1 MPRGIFGLK
10 QVYNEQVAG
19 TWSTTSNAW
28 LTASLLSGQYDYG
41 FVVNG
46 VGGNTPN
53 SGTMNERNKID
64 FSNDT
69 VNASFKEQK
78 VISSNN
84 DTLGSTGFA
93 SPGYHYT
100 LYGSN
105 YYLPNNPHAEKISFA
120 TDTLQV
126 CEHVN
131 RSTSNG
137 TFAAGVSNDTH
148 GYVIGGGTGPTDTVK
163 KLDFSNDL
171 FSAIT
176 TLPASIAVAKSG
188 ASSAGNADYA
198 WVGGGKLAPG
208 SSNAISETGSAT
220 VERIDYS
227 SDSSTPIVKG
237 SLNAARGY
245 LAATGNANQGYWA
258 GGGANTNA
266 NVSSVDMI
274 DYSNDGVSASPKGN
288 LLSALWGLSA
298 MGSQQF
304 GYFAGGAGNNATPF
318 GRSSPNGINTWKLA
332 TGIVSTVQRLD
343 YSNDTVQL
351 SPKGPLGEERYLT
364 VASSAKADAKT
375 GTTKNAL
382 LAQPFPQGTDAGY
395 WVSGNLA
402 TTTVQRID
410 FSNDNYSFI
419 KGPLTNA
426 RSEAAM
432 TGNVSGGFVSG
443 GNPGPL
449 ASIERIDYAN
459 DTANAVVKGNL
470 TSTRRRH
477 SGVGNNEF
485 GYFSGG
491 IPGNVTTVERI
502 DYSNDTANAIGRFN
516 LADIRYSRS
525 ATGNQ
530 SQGYF
535 VGGKAPAISKIE
547 RIDYANDTADAT
559 RKGSLSSVKYRAAA
573 TGNANFGYI
582 AGGLKGATPS
592 TDALSTIDRIDYA
605 NDSSGSSPKGSLD
618 AARYGM
624 GATGNQNFGYF
635 AGGGT
640 SAGGGTRNS
649 YVQRIDYANDT
660 ATTVRSTNMLSDG
673 SATPLVDPKYGIM
686 TTDAASPKEHG
697 NHLRSVPFALPKSFG
712 SYSVSAPQ
720 GTDIGYFVA
729 GYGSF
734 GAIKSTIDRLDYQS
748 DTLDTVQRGFL
759 TVTRY
764 ASAATSN
771 ASGAYVIGGINPSSS
786 PSILSSIERINFFN
800 DSVDASPKGP
810 LTSGRSY
817 GAATGNTSFGYHGGG
832 NSSPG
837 PIVSTIDRID
847 YANDGIDTV
856 VRTSLAFPTPR
867 TNIGATGN
875 QNFGYFAGGA
885 PNPKVSLIIRLDYS
899 NDCANTSPKG
909 PLTSERSAVSGTG
922 NADFAYFA
930 GGGIAPSGHVSTI
943 DRLDYANDTN
953 SASPKGFLN
962 SARSIM
968 NGATGNR
975 SNGYFAGGYDGDNV
989 STVERIDYSN
999 DTDLAVTTGSL
1010 TVGRNLGGAASS
1022 RAYAIPLLNTVNY
1035 AAGTV
1040 GTPNTGYF
1048 TGGSSEY
1055 SIVNRIDFS
1064 NDTAS
1069 AVRTGNL
1076 SPGHPGN
1083 RFAVSGSSSTTHGYF
1098 VGGGNP
1104 QTTTVERI
1112 EYINDTASP
1121 SIRGSLPTANVYL
1134 AGTGNANFGY
1144 HVGGEY
1150 DSRVKVNR
1158 IDYSNDLANLLVRGN
1173 LNNPRRESA
1182 ATSNANFGY
1191 IAANVSPKTS
1201 TIERIDYASDTST
1214 PAPKGD
1220 LTRETSRLGA
1230 AGNANFGYFAGGET
1244 PSSSPNRTTTIDR
1257 IDYANDTVGGSPKG
1271 FLLVGRHG
1279 HTGTGNQNFGYFAGG
1294 ATPSPGFSSSVD
1306 RIDYAND
1313 TATAVKRGSLTH
1325 STNLHTGVS
1334 ASQGG
1339 VFIGNPIVAN
1349 VPVYGPATPSTI
1361 YGYFAGDLD
1370 PNDRVSRLDF
1380 TNDTRAMVNTGAVS
1394 NPAWGESG
1402 SRFSSTTYGYLASG
1416 NYGRTAVQRL
1426 DYSNDTEDM
1435 ALRANLTIKHAQSA
1449 GVNSLTFGYVAGGM
1463 TYPSPTGFNPTSFIS
1478 RVSFAN
1484 DTATPVATGN
1494 LIVVAK
1500 EFSGTGNQSFG
1511 YFNKVKVV
1519 QKIDYS
1525 NDTVSTT
1532 PVADSNV
1539 NSGGRDGAATGNANF
1554 GYFNASNNTLNR
1566 VDFANDTTTP
1576 SPKSLVAYSS
1586 LTAVGNAECG
1596 YWAGGFANGGTNVM
1610 TKVTFAND
1618 SAQGVYKDAFAQ
1630 STPNDPGYR
1639 FHSFG
1644 AGINGLPQ

>member
-19 TWSTTSNAW
+19 TWSTISNVW
-28 LTASLLSGQYDYG
+28 LTPSLVSGQYDYG

-46 VGGNTPN
+46 IGGNTPA
-53 SGTMNERNKID
+53 SGTSAERNKID

-69 VNASFKEQK
+69 VNASFKQQK
-78 VISSNN
+78 SHMANN
-84 DTLGSTGFA
+84 DVIGATGFA
-93 SPGYHYT
+93 SPAYHYT
-100 LYGSN
+100 LYGHN
-105 YYLPNNPHAEKISFA
+105 YYLSSSEHTSKISFA
-120 TDTLQV
+120 TDTEQSF
-126 CEHVN
+126 EHVN
-131 RSTSNG
+131 RSVNNG
-137 TFAAGVSNDTH
+137 QFAAGVSNDTH
-148 GYVIGGGTGPTDTVK
+148 GYVIGGGVGTINDTVK

-198 WVGGGKLAPG
+198 WVGGGKLAP
-208 SSNAISETGSAT
+208 SASTVISETGSAT

-318 GRSSPNGINTWKLA
+318 GRNSPNGINTWKLA
-332 TGIVSTVQRLD
+332 AGIVSTVQRLD

-351 SPKGPLGEERYLT
+351 SPKGPLGEERYTT

-375 GTTKNAL
+375 GTVKNAL

-395 WVSGNLA
+395 FVSGN
-402 TTTVQRID
+402 TITSTVQRID

-426 RSEAAM
+426 RTEASM

-443 GNPGPL
+443 GMTPTPI

-470 TSTRRRH
+470 TSARRRH

-535 VGGKAPAISKIE
+535 AGGKAPAISKIE

-559 RKGSLSSVKYRAAA
+559 PKGSLSSVKYRAGA

-618 AARYGM
+618 GARYAL

-673 SATPLVDPKYGIM
+673 SATPYGIM
-686 TTDAASPKEHG
+686 DTTAASPKEYG
-697 NHLRSVPFALPKSFG
+697 NHLRSIPFALPKSFS

-759 TVTRY
+759 TVARY

-771 ASGAYVIGGINPSSS
+771 ASGAYVIGGVNPSSS
-786 PSILSSIERINFFN
+786 PSTLSSIERINFFN

-810 LTSGRSY
+810 LTSARNY
-817 GAATGNTSFGYHGGG
+817 GGATGNTSFGYYGGG
-832 NSSPG
+832 VNPGSSNQ
-837 PIVSTIDRID
+837 STVQRID
-847 YANDGIDTV
+847 YANDGIDAI
-856 VRTSLAFPTPR
+856 VRGPLGLPNPR
-867 TNIGATGN
+867 AYIGATGN
-875 QNFGYFAGGA
+875 QNFGYFAGGG
-885 PNPKVSLIIRLDYS
+885 NPKISIITRLDYA

-909 PLTSERSAVSGTG
+909 PLTSEKSSVSGTG
-922 NADFAYFA
+922 NADFAYFV
-930 GGGIAPSGHVSTI
+930 GGSVSTI

-962 SARSIM
+962 AARFIT

-975 SNGYFAGGYDGDNV
+975 SNGYFAGGGPGNV

-1022 RAYAIPLLNTVNY
+1022 RAYAIPLLNTINY

-1040 GTPNTGYF
+1040 ESPNTGYF
-1048 TGGSSEY
+1048 TGGTFNY
-1055 SIVNRIDFS
+1055 SIIDRIDFS
-1064 NDTAS
+1064 NDTAK

-1083 RFAVSGSSSTTHGYF
+1083 RIGASGSSSTTHGYF

-1104 QTTTVERI
+1104 ETTTVERI
-1112 EYINDTASP
+1112 EYLNDTASP
-1121 SIRGSLPTANVYL
+1121 SIRGSLPTANVYMV
-1134 AGTGNANFGY
+1134 GTGNANFGY
-1144 HVGGEY
+1144 HVGG
-1150 DSRVKVNR
+1150 DDAGRITVNR
-1158 IDYSNDLANLLVRGN
+1158 IDYSNDLADLLVRGN
-1173 LNNPRRESA
+1173 LNNPREESA
-1182 ATSNANFGY
+1182 ATSNVNFGY
-1191 IAANVSPKTS
+1191 IAAGVSPKTS

-1220 LTRETSRLGA
+1220 LTRETSRLAA

-1279 HTGTGNQNFGYFAGG
+1279 HGGTGNQNFGYFSGG
-1294 ATPSPGFSSSVD
+1294 ATPSPGYSCTVD
-1306 RIDYAND
+1306 RINYAND
-1313 TATAVKRGSLTH
+1313 TATAVERGPLTYNAH
-1325 STNLHTGVS
+1325 QHAGVS

-1349 VPVYGPATPSTI
+1349 VPVFGPATPAAI
-1361 YGYFAGDLD
+1361 YGYFAGALN
-1370 PNDRVSRLDF
+1370 PSHRVSRLDF
-1380 TNDTRAMVNTGAVS
+1380 TNDTKAMFNTGAVS
-1394 NPAWGESG
+1394 NPAWGAAG

-1416 NYGRTAVQRL
+1416 EYGRTAVQRL

-1449 GVNSLTFGYVAGGM
+1449 GVNSLTYGYVAGGI
-1463 TYPSPTGFNPTSFIS
+1463 TYPSPTGFNPTTHIS
-1478 RVSFAN
+1478 RVSFAD
-1484 DTATPVATGN
+1484 DTATPAPKGN
-1494 LIVVAK
+1494 LAVAAK

-1525 NDTVSTT
+1525 NDTVNTT
-1532 PVADSNV
+1532 PVADSNL
-1539 NSGGRDGAATGNANF
+1539 NAGGRQGAATGNANF
-1554 GYFNASNNTLNR
+1554 GYFNASGNTLNR

-1576 SPKSLVAYSS
+1576 SPKSLVAYSA

-1630 STPNDPGYR
+1630 SYEDDPFYS

>member
-19 TWSTTSNAW
+19 TWSTISNVW
-28 LTASLLSGQYDYG
+28 LSPSLVSGQYDYG

-46 VGGNTPN
+46 VGGNTPS
-53 SGTMNERNKID
+53 SGTANELNKID

-69 VNASFKEQK
+69 VNASFREQK
-78 VISSNN
+78 TLSSNS

-100 LYGSN
+100 LYGAN
-105 YYLPNNPHAEKISFA
+105 YYMPNEAFASKINFA
-120 TDTLQV
+120 TDTLQSF
-126 CEHVN
+126 EHVN
-131 RSTSNG
+131 RSVSNG
-137 TFAAGVSNDTH
+137 PFAAGVSNDTH
-148 GYVIGGGTGPTDTVK
+148 GYVIGGGVGTINDTVK

-198 WVGGGKLAPG
+198 WVGGGKLAP
-208 SSNAISETGSAT
+208 SASTAISETGSAT

-318 GRSSPNGINTWKLA
+318 GRNSPNGINTWKLA

-351 SPKGPLGEERYLT
+351 SPKGSLGEERYLT

-375 GTTKNAL
+375 GTVKNAL

-491 IPGNVTTVERI
+491 IPGNVTMVERI

-535 VGGKAPAISKIE
+535 VGGKAPSISKIE

-559 RKGSLSSVKYRAAA
+559 PKGSLSSVKYRAAA

-582 AGGLKGATPS
+582 SGGLKGATPS

-673 SATPLVDPKYGIM
+673 SATPYGIM
-686 TTDAASPKEHG
+686 STDAASPKEHG
-697 NHLRSVPFALPKSFG
+697 NHLRSVPFALPKSFS

-729 GYGSF
+729 GYGAF

-771 ASGAYVIGGINPSSS
+771 ASGAYVIGGVNPSSS
-786 PSILSSIERINFFN
+786 PSTLSSIERINFFN

-810 LTSGRSY
+810 LTSARNY
-817 GAATGNTSFGYHGGG
+817 GGATGNTSFGYYGGG
-832 NSSPG
+832 VNPGSSNQ
-837 PIVSTIDRID
+837 STVQRID
-847 YANDGIDTV
+847 YANDGIDAI
-856 VRTSLAFPTPR
+856 VRGPLGLPNPR
-867 TNIGATGN
+867 AYIGATGN
-875 QNFGYFAGGA
+875 QNFGYFAGGG
-885 PNPKVSLIIRLDYS
+885 NPKISIITRLDYA

-909 PLTSERSAVSGTG
+909 PLTSEKSSVSGTG

-930 GGGIAPSGHVSTI
+930 GGSVSTI

-953 SASPKGFLN
+953 SASPKGFLIA
-962 SARSIM
+962 ARFITA
-968 NGATGNR
+968 GGTGNR
-975 SNGYFAGGYDGDNV
+975 SNGYFAGGGPGNV
-989 STVERIDYSN
+989 TTVERIDYSN
-999 DTDLAVTTGSL
+999 DTDVAVTTGSL

-1022 RAYAIPLLNTVNY
+1022 RAYAIPLLNTINY

-1040 GTPNTGYF
+1040 ESPNTGYF
-1048 TGGSSEY
+1048 AGGTPSYTG

-1064 NDTAS
+1064 NDTAK
-1069 AVRTGNL
+1069 AVRTANL
-1076 SPGHPGN
+1076 SPPAT
-1083 RFAVSGSSSTTHGYF
+1083 RFAVSASSSTTHGYF

-1104 QTTTVERI
+1104 ETTTVERI

-1121 SIRGSLPTANVYL
+1121 SIRGSLPTANVYMV
-1134 AGTGNANFGY
+1134 GTGNANFGY
-1144 HVGGEY
+1144 HVGG
-1150 DSRVKVNR
+1150 DLASRITVNR
-1158 IDYSNDLANLLVRGN
+1158 IDYSNDLADLLVRGN
-1173 LNNPRRESA
+1173 LNNPREESA

-1191 IAANVSPKTS
+1191 IAAGVSPKTS

-1279 HTGTGNQNFGYFAGG
+1279 HAGTGNQNFGYFAGG

-1313 TATAVKRGSLTH
+1313 TATAVERGPLNNEQSLRA
-1325 STNLHTGVS
+1325 GVS

-1349 VPVYGPATPSTI
+1349 VPVYGPATPAAI
-1361 YGYFAGDLD
+1361 YGYFAGNLN
-1370 PNDRVSRLDF
+1370 PSRRVARLDF

-1394 NPAWGESG
+1394 HPAWGPSG

-1416 NYGRTAVQRL
+1416 EYGRTAVQRL

-1435 ALRANLTIKHAQSA
+1435 ALRADLTIKHAQSA
-1449 GVNSLTFGYVAGGM
+1449 GVNSLTYGYVAGGI
-1463 TYPSPTGFNPTSFIS
+1463 TYPSPTGFNATSFIS
-1478 RVSFAN
+1478 RVSFAD
-1484 DTATPVATGN
+1484 DTATPAPKGN
-1494 LIVVAK
+1494 LVVAAK

-1525 NDTVSTT
+1525 NDTVNTT
-1532 PVADSNV
+1532 PVADSSV
-1539 NSGGRDGAATGNANF
+1539 NAGGRAGAATGNANF
-1554 GYFNASNNTLNR
+1554 GYFNASDNTLNK
-1566 VDFANDTTTP
+1566 VDYANDTTTP
-1576 SPKSLVAYSS
+1576 SPKSSVAYSA

-1618 SAQGVYKDAFAQ
+1618 SAQGVYKDALAQ
-1630 STPNDPGYR
+1630 SYEDDPGYA

>member
-19 TWSTTSNAW
+19 TWSTISNAW
-28 LTASLLSGQYDYG
+28 LTPSLVSGQYDYG

-46 VGGNTPN
+46 IGGNTPS
-53 SGTMNERNKID
+53 SGTAGERNKID

-69 VNASFKEQK
+69 VNAVFKDQK
-78 VISSNN
+78 SHMSNN
-84 DTLGSTGFA
+84 DVIGATGFA
-93 SPGYHYT
+93 SPAYQYNLSG
-100 LYGSN
+100 GN
-105 YYLPNNPHAEKISFA
+105 YYLSPNPHASKISFA
-120 TDTLQV
+120 TDTVQSV
-126 CEHVN
+126 EHVN
-131 RSTSNG
+131 RSTNIG
-137 TFAAGVSNDTH
+137 LFAAGVSNDTH
-148 GYVIGGGTGPTDTVK
+148 GYVIGGGANTKENTVR
-163 KLDFSNDL
+163 KLDYSNDL

-198 WVGGGKLAPG
+198 WVGGGKLSPG
-208 SSNAISETGSAT
+208 TSPAISETGSAT

-245 LAATGNANQGYWA
+245 LASTGNANQGYWA

-288 LLSALWGLSA
+288 LLGALWGLSA

-318 GRSSPNGINTWKLA
+318 GIGSPNGINTWKLA
-332 TGIVSTVQRLD
+332 AGIVSTVQRLD

-351 SPKGPLGEERYLT
+351 SPKGPLGEERYIT

-375 GTTKNAL
+375 GTVTNAL

-395 WVSGNLA
+395 FVSGN
-402 TTTVQRID
+402 TVTSTVQRID

-426 RSEAAM
+426 RTEAAM

-443 GNPGPL
+443 GASNPGPTPI

-559 RKGSLSSVKYRAAA
+559 PKGSLSSVKYRAGA

-618 AARYGM
+618 GARYAL
-624 GATGNQNFGYF
+624 GAAGNQNFGYF

-640 SAGGGTRNS
+640 SAGNGTKHS

-686 TTDAASPKEHG
+686 DITAASPKEYG
-697 NHLRSVPFALPKSFG
+697 NHLRSIPFALPKSFS

-720 GTDIGYFVA
+720 GTDIGYFA
-729 GYGSF
+729 GGWAP
-734 GAIKSTIDRLDYQS
+734 GHKSTIDRLDYQS

-759 TVTRY
+759 TVARFG
-764 ASAATSN
+764 SSSTSN
-771 ASGAYVIGGINPSSS
+771 ASGAYVIGGMNPSSS

-810 LTSGRSY
+810 LTSGRAY
-817 GAATGNTSFGYHGGG
+817 GSATGNTSFGYHGGG

-837 PIVSTIDRID
+837 PTVSTIDRID

-867 TNIGATGN
+867 AYIGATGN

-885 PNPKVSLIIRLDYS
+885 PNPKVSLIVRLDYS

-909 PLTSERSAVSGTG
+909 PLTSERSSVSGTG

-930 GGGIAPSGHVSTI
+930 GGGVAPSGDVSTI

-953 SASPKGFLN
+953 SASPKGFLITKIYN
-962 SARSIM
+962 ERC
-968 NGATGNR
+968 NG
-975 SNGYFAGGYDGDNV
+975 
-989 STVERIDYSN
+989 
-999 DTDLAVTTGSL
+999 
-1010 TVGRNLGGAASS
+1010 
-1022 RAYAIPLLNTVNY
+1022 
-1035 AAGTV
+1035 
-1040 GTPNTGYF
+1040 
-1048 TGGSSEY
+1048 
-1055 SIVNRIDFS
+1055 
-1064 NDTAS
+1064 
-1069 AVRTGNL
+1069 
-1076 SPGHPGN
+1076 
-1083 RFAVSGSSSTTHGYF
+1083 
-1098 VGGGNP
+1098 
-1104 QTTTVERI
+1104 
-1112 EYINDTASP
+1112 
-1121 SIRGSLPTANVYL
+1121 
-1134 AGTGNANFGY
+1134 
-1144 HVGGEY
+1144 
-1150 DSRVKVNR
+1150 
-1158 IDYSNDLANLLVRGN
+1158 
-1173 LNNPRRESA
+1173 
-1182 ATSNANFGY
+1182 
-1191 IAANVSPKTS
+1191 
-1201 TIERIDYASDTST
+1201 
-1214 PAPKGD
+1214 
-1220 LTRETSRLGA
+1220 
-1230 AGNANFGYFAGGET
+1230 
-1244 PSSSPNRTTTIDR
+1244 
-1257 IDYANDTVGGSPKG
+1257 
-1271 FLLVGRHG
+1271 
-1279 HTGTGNQNFGYFAGG
+1279 
-1294 ATPSPGFSSSVD
+1294 
-1306 RIDYAND
+1306 
-1313 TATAVKRGSLTH
+1313 
-1325 STNLHTGVS
+1325 
-1334 ASQGG
+1334 
-1339 VFIGNPIVAN
+1339 
-1349 VPVYGPATPSTI
+1349 
-1361 YGYFAGDLD
+1361 
-1370 PNDRVSRLDF
+1370 
-1380 TNDTRAMVNTGAVS
+1380 
-1394 NPAWGESG
+1394 
-1402 SRFSSTTYGYLASG
+1402 
-1416 NYGRTAVQRL
+1416 
-1426 DYSNDTEDM
+1426 
-1435 ALRANLTIKHAQSA
+1435 
-1449 GVNSLTFGYVAGGM
+1449 
-1463 TYPSPTGFNPTSFIS
+1463 
-1478 RVSFAN
+1478 
-1484 DTATPVATGN
+1484 
-1494 LIVVAK
+1494 
-1500 EFSGTGNQSFG
+1500 
-1511 YFNKVKVV
+1511 
-1519 QKIDYS
+1519 
-1525 NDTVSTT
+1525 
-1532 PVADSNV
+1532 
-1539 NSGGRDGAATGNANF
+1539 
-1554 GYFNASNNTLNR
+1554 
-1566 VDFANDTTTP
+1566 
-1576 SPKSLVAYSS
+1576 
-1586 LTAVGNAECG
+1586 
-1596 YWAGGFANGGTNVM
+1596 
-1610 TKVTFAND
+1610 
-1618 SAQGVYKDAFAQ
+1618 
-1630 STPNDPGYR
+1630 
-1639 FHSFG
+1639 
-1644 AGINGLPQ
+1644 

>member
-19 TWSTTSNAW
+19 TWSTISNVW
-28 LTASLLSGQYDYG
+28 LTPSLVSGQYDYG

-46 VGGNTPN
+46 LGSNTPS

-69 VNASFKEQK
+69 VNAVFKEQK
-78 VISSNN
+78 TLNSNFDVI
-84 DTLGSTGFA
+84 GSTGFA
-93 SPGYHYT
+93 SPAYHYT
-100 LYGSN
+100 LYGAN
-105 YYLPNNPHAEKISFA
+105 YYLSNQPFASKISFA
-120 TDTLQV
+120 TDTVQAF
-126 CEHVN
+126 EHVN
-131 RSTSNG
+131 TSVSNG
-137 TFAAGVSNDTH
+137 PFAAGVSNDTH
-148 GYVIGGGTGPTDTVK
+148 GYVIGGGVGNINNTVK

-198 WVGGGKLAPG
+198 WVGGGKLAP
-208 SSNAISETGSAT
+208 SSSPTISETGSAT

-318 GRSSPNGINTWKLA
+318 GRSSPNGNNTWKLA
-332 TGIVSTVQRLD
+332 AGIVSTVQRLD

-375 GTTKNAL
+375 GTVKNAL

-395 WVSGNLA
+395 FVSGN
-402 TTTVQRID
+402 TVTSTVQRID

-426 RSEAAM
+426 RTEAAM

-470 TSTRRRH
+470 TSARRRH

-491 IPGNVTTVERI
+491 IPVPSNVTTVERI
-502 DYSNDTANAIGRFN
+502 DYANDTANAIGRFN
-516 LADIRYSRS
+516 LDDIRYSRS

-535 VGGKAPAISKIE
+535 VGGKSPTISKIE

-559 RKGSLSSVKYRAAA
+559 PKGSLSSVKYKAGA

-618 AARYGM
+618 AARYAL

-640 SAGGGTRNS
+640 SAGGGTKNS

-673 SATPLVDPKYGIM
+673 SETPYGIM
-686 TTDAASPKEHG
+686 DTSAASPKEYG
-697 NHLRSVPFALPKSFG
+697 NHLRSVPFALPKSFS

-720 GTDIGYFVA
+720 GTDIGYFA
-729 GYGSF
+729 GGWAP
-734 GAIKSTIDRLDYQS
+734 GHRSTIDRLDYQS
-748 DTLDTVQRGFL
+748 DNLDTVQRGFL
-759 TVTRY
+759 TVARF
-764 ASAATSN
+764 ASSSTSN
-771 ASGAYVIGGINPSSS
+771 ASGAYVIGGMNPSSS
-786 PSILSSIERINFFN
+786 PAILSSIERINFFN

-810 LTSGRSY
+810 LTSGRAY
-817 GAATGNTSFGYHGGG
+817 GSATGNTSFGYHGGG

-837 PIVSTIDRID
+837 PTVSTIDRID

-867 TNIGATGN
+867 AYIGATGN
-875 QNFGYFAGGA
+875 QNFGYFAGGG
-885 PNPKVSLIIRLDYS
+885 PSPKISLIVRLDYS

-909 PLTSERSAVSGTG
+909 PLTSEKSSVSGTG

-930 GGGIAPSGHVSTI
+930 GGSVSTI

-953 SASPKGFLN
+953 SASPKGFLIA
-962 SARSIM
+962 ARFIT

-975 SNGYFAGGYDGDNV
+975 SNGYFAGGGPGNV

-1010 TVGRNLGGAASS
+1010 TVGRNIGGAASS
-1022 RAYAIPLLNTVNY
+1022 RAYAIPLLNTINY

-1040 GTPNTGYF
+1040 ESPNTGYF
-1048 TGGSSEY
+1048 AGGTPQY

-1064 NDTAS
+1064 NDTVK

-1104 QTTTVERI
+1104 QVTTVERI

-1158 IDYSNDLANLLVRGN
+1158 IDYSNDLANLLVRSN
-1173 LNNPRRESA
+1173 LNNPREESG
-1182 ATSNANFGY
+1182 ATGNANFGY
-1191 IAANVSPKTS
+1191 IAGSVSPRIS
-1201 TIERIDYASDTST
+1201 SIERIDYASDTST

-1220 LTRETSRLGA
+1220 LTREASRVAA
-1230 AGNANFGYFAGGET
+1230 AGNTNFGYFAGGQD
-1244 PSSSPNRTTTIDR
+1244 PSVSPDRTTTIDR

-1279 HTGTGNQNFGYFAGG
+1279 HAGTGNQNFGYFSGG
-1294 ATPSPGFSSSVD
+1294 STPSPGFTSSVD

-1313 TATAVKRGSLTH
+1313 TATAVERASLTNPT
-1325 STNLHTGVS
+1325 SLHKGVS
-1334 ASQGG
+1334 ASEGG

-1349 VPVYGPATPSTI
+1349 VPVYGPATPAAI
-1361 YGYFAGDLD
+1361 YGYFAGKLN
-1370 PNDRVSRLDF
+1370 PSHRVSRLDF

-1394 NPAWGESG
+1394 HPAWGAAG

-1416 NYGRTAVQRL
+1416 EYGRTAVQRL

-1449 GVNSLTFGYVAGGM
+1449 GVNSLTFGYVAGGV
-1463 TYPSPTGFNPTSFIS
+1463 TYPSPTGFTQTSFIS
-1478 RVSFAN
+1478 RVSFAD
-1484 DTATPVATGN
+1484 DTATPAPKGN
-1494 LIVVAK
+1494 LIVAAK

-1511 YFNKVKVV
+1511 YFNKGNVV

-1525 NDTVSTT
+1525 NDTANTT
-1532 PVADSNV
+1532 PVA
-1539 NSGGRDGAATGNANF
+1539 NSSLNAGGRQGAATGNANF
-1554 GYFNASNNTLNR
+1554 GYFNASGNTLNR

-1576 SPKSLVAYSS
+1576 SPKSLVAYSA

-1618 SAQGVYKDAFAQ
+1618 SAQGVYKDALAQ
-1630 STPNDPGYR
+1630 SSPHDPGYD